1 MGDYQLYRM
10 LDSILENQQTIYG
23 LLERINRKVNQE
35 MSDLTALTT
44 EVQNNTAVDTS
55 AITLLNGL
63 AAQLAAIAN
72 DPAAIQALADELSLS
87 SASLAEAVLA
97 NTPVVVEV
105 PVEPP
110 VEPPVETPPV

>member
-10 LDSILENQQTIYG
+10 LDSILENQQTIYD
-23 LLERINRKVNQE
+23 LLERINRKVTQE
-35 MSDLTALTT
+35 MSDLTTLTA

-63 AAQLAAIAN
+63 AAQLALIAN
-72 DPAAIQALADELSLS
+72 DPAAIAALAEELASS
-87 SASLAEAVLA
+87 SAALAEAVVA

-110 VEPPVETPPV
+110 VETPPV